1 VTGIDRRLRDLLE
14 AATGEPPHQVSA
26 EAVRRRVSRR
36 RAREYLAG
44 AAAVAVIAVLVPL
57 GIGAAGHAPGPAGRH
72 RSSTGP
78 TVYVAYE
85 ISRGI
90 SGGTPAVIP
99 LSAAASKAGNPIKG
113 ADGAIDVD
121 GGQIAITPD
130 GKTAYVPT
138 NASGT
143 VIPISTATNQAAQS
157 IELGHNRTSGP
168 DFIAITPDGRTAYV
182 ASLAFNTVTPIS
194 TATNTPGRP
203 IRVGSGPIWIAITP
217 DGRTAYVANESM
229 PGTVTPIDTA
239 TNTAGQPIHVSHDP
253 FDIAITPD
261 GRTAYVLGRSSSS
274 KHTRDVVTPIN
285 TATNTPGQPIY
296 LPGLGGYGSIAIT
309 PDGKTAYVNTGY
321 PRAVIPISTAT
332 NRVGKPIELRNNN
345 SSGSQI
351 VISPDGKTAYVIMG
365 PHEVVPVS
373 TATNT
378 ADQPIQLRSACRS
391 RLLALAEL
399 RMAFTPDGK
408 TLYVACEGAVVPVN
422 TATNTPG
429 RPVRLPLGYPFA
441 IAIKP

>member
-1 VTGIDRRLRDLLE
+1 M
-14 AATGEPPHQVSA
+14 
-26 EAVRRRVSRR
+26 
-36 RAREYLAG
+36 
-44 AAAVAVIAVLVPL
+44 IAVLVPL
-57 GIGAAGHAPGPAGRH
+57 GIGSSGHAPGPAGRH

-90 SGGTPAVIP
+90 SGGIPAVIP

-194 TATNTPGRP
+194 TATNTPGRRSASAP
-203 IRVGSGPIWIAITP
+203 VPIWIAITP

-239 TNTAGQPIHVSHDP
+239 TNTAGQPIHVSHYP

-261 GRTAYVLGRSSSS
+261 GRTAYVLGRSSS

-296 LPGLGGYGSIAIT
+296 LPGLGGYGSDRDYPGREDRLCQHRLPARGH
-309 PDGKTAYVNTGY
+309 PDQHGHQPGREADPAPQQQQQRQPDCDL
-321 PRAVIPISTAT
+321 PRRED
-332 NRVGKPIELRNNN
+332 RVRHH
-345 SSGSQI
+345 
-351 VISPDGKTAYVIMG
+351 G

-378 ADQPIQLRSACRS
+378 APADPAEIRLPQPAARLGQLRMHSHPMEDPLR
-391 RLLALAEL
+391 RL
-399 RMAFTPDGK
+399 R
-408 TLYVACEGAVVPVN
+408 GAVVPSIRHQH
-422 TATNTPG
+422 A
-429 RPVRLPLGYPFA
+429 RAPVRLPLGYPFA